1 MSRMDKVNNQMKR
14 VISQII
20 QQEFG
25 DPPVSFLTI
34 THVDV
39 SPDLKNAKVFFSVLG
54 DDMAVKGAQR
64 VLNKARGMIRHAVSQ
79 RMLIRHTPEMSFIH
93 DQSLNFSVEIEERLK
108 EIHDEQTENSQTDSE
123 Q

>member
-14 VISQII
+14 VISQVL

-25 DPPVSFLTI
+25 DPRMSFVTI

-39 SPDLKNAKVFFSVLG
+39 SPDLRNAKVFFTVLG
-54 DDMAVKGAQR
+54 DEQAAKAALRGLQR
-64 VLNKARGMIRHAVSQ
+64 ARGMIRHSVSQ
-79 RMLIRHTPEMSFIH
+79 RMVIRHTPELNFIH

-108 EIHDEQTENSQTDSE
+108 EIHDEQKENQ
-123 Q
+123 